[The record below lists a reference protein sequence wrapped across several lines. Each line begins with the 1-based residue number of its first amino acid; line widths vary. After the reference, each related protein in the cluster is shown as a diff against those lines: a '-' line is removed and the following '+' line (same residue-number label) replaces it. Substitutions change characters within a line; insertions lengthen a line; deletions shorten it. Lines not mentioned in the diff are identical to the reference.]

1 MMSRRLVSL
10 SFNSSETCK
19 VRCCRL
25 VGKYFLINYLIGEDV
40 FWKFLLRMIFVFL
53 AEELDLAET
62 AIMGCY
68 MRMLLEIIFKLYFQY
83 KFIVLLVSLS

>member
-1 MMSRRLVSL
+1 MSRRLVSL

-40 FWKFLLRMIFVFL
+40 CFGGFYFGGFLLFL

-83 KFIVLLVSLS
+83 KFIVY